1 MSVPKRFDVLRF
13 FSGLLKVLAWINLV
27 IAILAAIG
35 IAIAGGQ
42 AGTFLTLAGDQYA
55 PIAATVAGAGG
66 IFLAIF
72 VLLGGLFYFVL
83 LYALGEMIALQIAIE
98 ENTRLT
104 AACCSRCTR
113 TAWWIRDRPIQ
124 VHLQTS
130 PHLTSSV
137 PRKKGSRMYRAAT
150 Q

>member
-42 AGTFLTLAGDQYA
+42 AGTFLSLAGDQYA
-55 PIAATVAGAGG
+55 PLASTVAGAGG

-83 LYALGEMIALQIAIE
+83 LYALGRDDRASDRHRGEYPLDGG
-98 ENTRLT
+98 
-104 AACCSRCTR
+104 AAAQDAPGQLGRHAAGLSRC
-113 TAWWIRDRPIQ
+113 ICE
-124 VHLQTS
+124 
-130 PHLTSSV
+130 
-137 PRKKGSRMYRAAT
+137 
-150 Q
+150 

>member
-42 AGTFLTLAGDQYA
+42 AGTFLSLAGDQYA
-55 PIAATVAGAGG
+55 PLASTVAGAGG

-83 LYALGEMIALQIAIE
+83 LYAIGEMIALQIAIE

-104 AACCSRCTR
+104 AALLLKMHQDSLVDTR
-113 TAWWIRDRPIQ
+113 APY
-124 VHLQTS
+124 
-130 PHLTSSV
+130 PGAFANE
-137 PRKKGSRMYRAAT
+137 PAPYK
-150 Q
+150 